1 MPEPGQTPG
10 VGELLTGYEAGT
22 LRPETVLREA
32 YAAIERR
39 GADSVW
45 IHLVPLDE
53 ALGQLE
59 AAGQR
64 RREGATLPLFGVP
77 FAAKDNIDVA
87 GHPTTAGC
95 PAFAYKPEA
104 TATVVRWL
112 QAAGAVLVGKTNLD
126 QFATGLTGTRS
137 PYGALSSVFDAD
149 YIAGGSSSGSA
160 VAVAS
165 RLVAF
170 ALGTDTAG
178 SGRVPAA
185 FNGIVAVKPTR
196 GLLSTAG
203 VVPACR
209 SLDCVSILAHTV
221 EDATRVL
228 DAARGPDPED
238 AYSRVATGPPA
249 SLGAAFRFGVP
260 PRAQRE
266 FFGDEAAALLYERA
280 LDRLESLGGR
290 RVEIDLTPFRAAADL
305 LYEGPWVAE
314 RLASIRPFFEAHAE
328 DVHPVVRAIVGRASS
343 LSAVDVFQGMYRLE
357 ALRKAAAAQWAGMDV
372 LALPTAPTIYRHA
385 AIERDPIRLNGN
397 LGYYTNF
404 VNLLD
409 CGAVAVPAGV
419 RPNGLPFGI
428 SLIAPAFHDEMLCAL
443 GMRWQGERGPVAAA
457 TSVARPVRLA
467 VVGAHLSGQP
477 LNRELVDRQAR
488 LVRAG
493 RTAREY
499 RLYALAGTTP
509 PKPGLVRVTDG
520 TGEGIEVEVWE
531 LTEAGFG
538 SLVAAVPAPL
548 AIGTV
553 TLEDGEPVKGFLC
566 EAHAIQGAEDISA
579 WGGWRAYRAGRGGS

>member
-1 MPEPGQTPG
+1 
-10 VGELLTGYEAGT
+10 
-22 LRPETVLREA
+22 
-32 YAAIERR
+32 
-39 GADSVW
+39 
-45 IHLVPLDE
+45 
-53 ALGQLE
+53 
-59 AAGQR
+59 
-64 RREGATLPLFGVP
+64 
-77 FAAKDNIDVA
+77 
-87 GHPTTAGC
+87 
-95 PAFAYKPEA
+95 
-104 TATVVRWL
+104 
-112 QAAGAVLVGKTNLD
+112 
-126 QFATGLTGTRS
+126 
-137 PYGALSSVFDAD
+137 
-149 YIAGGSSSGSA
+149 

-185 FNGIVAVKPTR
+185 FNGIVGVKPTR

-238 AYSRVATGPPA
+238 PYSREATGPP
-249 SLGAAFRFGVP
+249 SRLGVAFRFGVP

-314 RLASIRPFFEAHAE
+314 RLASIRPFLEAHAE
-328 DVHPVVRAIVGRASS
+328 DVHPVVRAIVGRAAS
-343 LSAVDVFQGMYRLE
+343 LSAVDVFRGMYRLE
-357 ALRKAAAAQWAGMDV
+357 ALRKAAGAQWAGMDV

-443 GMRWQGERGPVAAA
+443 GMRWQGERGPVVGA

-531 LTEAGFG
+531 LSEAGFG

-553 TLEDGEPVKGFLC
+553 TLADGEPVKGFLC